1 MSNHDSSQADDQQ
14 ATTADWRSLSD
25 RLTTALKP
33 TAPPVAIFFLQKGS
47 TAPVARLSDAYPE
60 ANDHGRTGQVAA
72 GCVFWIKG
80 SSSAFATTAPDH
92 ANCSVG
98 SFTHGFLT
106 LEEAASK
113 DDVCAVLESGWV
125 DGASVQALPR
135 VSEQPETIVYSPLA
149 QASSVP
155 DVVLLRI
162 NGFALMTLKDALP
175 GLRIEGKPQCH
186 IVAIAKEQGDVAA
199 SVGCA
204 LSRVRTGMRP
214 EEMTCAIPGRKLGE
228 VVLALEAAVTLDRMM
243 ASYAAADGKR
253 FQ

>member
-1 MSNHDSSQADDQQ
+1 MSF
-14 ATTADWRSLSD
+14 L
-25 RLTTALKP
+25 
-33 TAPPVAIFFLQKGS
+33 PPGS
-47 TAPVARLSDAYPE
+47 AAAVARLSSGYPE
-60 ANDHGRTGQVAA
+60 ANENGRTGQVPA

-80 SSSAFATTAPDH
+80 ATESFATVAADH

-125 DGASVQALPR
+125 DVASVQGLPR
-135 VSEQPETIVYSPLA
+135 VAAKPETVVYGPLS
-149 QASSVP
+149 QSGTTP

-175 GLRIEGKPQCH
+175 NLRIEGKPQCH
-186 IVAIAKEQGDVAA
+186 IVAIAKELGEVAA

-204 LSRVRTGMRP
+204 LSRARTGMRP
-214 EEMTCAIPGRKLGE
+214 EEMTCAIPGSKLAD
-228 VVLALEAAVTLDRMM
+228 VVDAFEAAVTLDRMM
-243 ASYAAADGKR
+243 ASYAAADAKR